1 MSIEGKISFL
11 NDAEKA
17 LSTEITAA
25 ELISAMK
32 ILADISQGYE
42 IARIP
47 TGEIQS
53 DDLLECYMSAQKVRG
68 LSDKTLERY
77 QYKIKKLMD
86 YVKIPTRQITVYH
99 VRGWLASEQKRGIA
113 ENTLKG
119 DRSIFCAY
127 FGWLHREGLIDR
139 NPVGNLDP
147 IKCPKKR
154 KKIYSAVDLEKLD
167 DECDESNF
175 RYALRNR
182 AIVSFLE
189 STGCRISE
197 MTGLNREDINFT
209 TLEVV
214 VNGKGDKQRKVY
226 MSEVTAMLLKE
237 YLASRDDDEKPLFIN
252 AKKNR
257 FLNGGV
263 RAMLNKLAMYAEVE
277 HVHPHKFRR
286 TLATN
291 LNRRGMPIQEV
302 AQILGHEKLDTTM
315 QYVILDDEDVKN
327 SYRRYST

>member
-1 MSIEGKISFL
+1 MPMEAKVSFL
-11 NDAEKA
+11 NEAEKA

-25 ELISAMK
+25 DLIDVMR
-32 ILADISQGYE
+32 ILADVFQGYDITK
-42 IARIP
+42 IA
-47 TGEIQS
+47 TGEIET
-53 DDLLECYMSAQKVRG
+53 DDLLECYLNAQKVRG
-68 LSDKTLERY
+68 LSEKTIERY
-77 QYKIKKLMD
+77 RYKIGKLMD
-86 YVKIPTRQITVYH
+86 ALKIPTRQVTVHH
-99 VRGWLASEQKRGIA
+99 VRGWMAKEQARGISDG
-113 ENTLKG
+113 TLRG
-119 DRSIFCAY
+119 DRSIFLAY

-154 KKIYSAVDLEKLD
+154 KKIYTAVEMEKLD
-167 DECDESNF
+167 DSCDENNF

-197 MTGLNREDINFT
+197 MTGLDRDDVNMN

-226 MSEVTAMLLKE
+226 MSEVTGMLLQK
-237 YLASRDDDEKPLFIN
+237 YLDSRKDNEKYLFVG
-252 AKKNR
+252 AKLER
-257 FLNGGV
+257 LTPGGV
-263 RAMLNKLAMYAEVE
+263 RAMLNKLAAYADVD

-291 LNRRGMPIQEV
+291 LNRRGMQIQQV
-302 AQILGHEKLDTTM
+302 AAILGHEKLDTTM
-315 QYVILDDEDVKN
+315 QYVVLNDEDTKN
-327 SYRRYST
+327 SYRRFT